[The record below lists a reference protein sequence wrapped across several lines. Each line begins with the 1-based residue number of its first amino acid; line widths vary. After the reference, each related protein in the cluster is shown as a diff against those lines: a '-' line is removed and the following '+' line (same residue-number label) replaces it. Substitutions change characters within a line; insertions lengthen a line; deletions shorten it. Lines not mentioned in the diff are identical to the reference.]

1 MPPNNKKLIIF
12 DVDGVIFRSQLLL
25 SFSRYSGILNYLKA
39 FYLCILFIISSLN
52 IRILLE
58 KIYINIK
65 GLKEEDLWRV
75 YHRMKIIENAEGTIR
90 EISNKGH
97 IVALISSG
105 VPDIMIKDLTEKL
118 HADCGYG
125 IEVKIIDGICTG
137 EIGGL
142 LSHSEGKIQIV
153 EKLLKEH
160 NITWDDV
167 VVVGDDKNNIDI
179 MELAKISIGFNSYYP
194 VRKRAKYLADGHDLR
209 KVLDFIN
216 NEDEPTF
223 DELSAGLKHE
233 SSSSWRQELRRKG
246 IHICSLFV
254 ILLAGVNY
262 LLTLELLLAITIVY
276 ALSEWARLNGIGFPA
291 LGYIT
296 RLCVR
301 TCERRRFAFA
311 PVTLALGVVL
321 SLVLFP
327 ALIASITIAI
337 LACADS
343 MATIVGKFYGKIRI
357 PYNHKKSLEGSAAF
371 LIIAFICAAIY
382 LPLKTAL
389 IVSLVSCIIE
399 SLPVKHDNI
408 SIPLGTGLF
417 LGLLI

>member
-1 MPPNNKKLIIF
+1 MSPNNKKLIIF

-39 FYLCILFIISSLN
+39 FYLCFLFIISSLN
-52 IRILLE
+52 IRVLLE

-65 GLKEEDLWRV
+65 GLKVEDLWRV
-75 YHRMKIIENAEGTIR
+75 YHRMKIIENAEETIR

-97 IVALISSG
+97 VVVLISSG
-105 VPDIMIKDLTEKL
+105 VPDIMIKDLAEKL

-167 VVVGDDKNNIDI
+167 VVVGDDRNNIDI

-194 VRKRAKYLADGHDLR
+194 VRKMAKYLADGHDLR

-233 SSSSWRQELRRKG
+233 ISSSWRQELRRKG
-246 IHICSLFV
+246 IHVCSLFV
-254 ILLAGVNY
+254 LLLAGVNY
-262 LLTLELLLAITIVY
+262 LLTLELLLAITFVY

-311 PVTLALGVVL
+311 PVTLALGILL
-321 SLVLFP
+321 SLMLFP

>member
-39 FYLCILFIISSLN
+39 FYLCFLFIISSLN
-52 IRILLE
+52 IRVLLE

-160 NITWDDV
+160 NITWEDV
-167 VVVGDDKNNIDI
+167 VVVGDDRNNIDV

-194 VRKRAKYLADGHDLR
+194 VRKMAKYLADGHDLR

-233 SSSSWRQELRRKG
+233 ISSSWRQELRRKG
-246 IHICSLFV
+246 IHVCSLFV
-254 ILLAGVNY
+254 LLLAGVNY
-262 LLTLELLLAITIVY
+262 LLTLELLLAITFVY

-311 PVTLALGVVL
+311 PVTLALGILL
-321 SLVLFP
+321 SLMLFP